1 MKTGWFSSTSN
12 PWYLLP
18 VLSLMV
24 PFVLRVWWN
33 IDLIN
38 WTATNNASARTA
50 VVDLAF
56 GKREHHGG
64 FWLRRADGVAPAVL
78 QALTGSAFL
87 SHDMTGDANRS
98 TPTAMSPAYEF
109 FLCCVSLIIG
119 AIFASPSQHLIFV
132 SSRSLFRVFLPFFF
146 FSHISSLAYFPFI
159 NYTMCRSKME
169 ES

>member
-1 MKTGWFSSTSN
+1 LNGHQQR
-12 PWYLLP
+12 
-18 VLSLMV
+18 
-24 PFVLRVWWN
+24 LRPN
-33 IDLIN
+33 CCCRL
-38 WTATNNASARTA
+38 
-50 VVDLAF
+50 
-56 GKREHHGG
+56 G
-64 FWLRRADGVAPAVL
+64 FWQERTSRWVL
-78 QALTGSAFL
+78 VEESRWCCTGSATSPHRVCL
-87 SHDMTGDANRS
+87 PESRHDRRYQSQGLLEETFPTVHATYRTGDANRS